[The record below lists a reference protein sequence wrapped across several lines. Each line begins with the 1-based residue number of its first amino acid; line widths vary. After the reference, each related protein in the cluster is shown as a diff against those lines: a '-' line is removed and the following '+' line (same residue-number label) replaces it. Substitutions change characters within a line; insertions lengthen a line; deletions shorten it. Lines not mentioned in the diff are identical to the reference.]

1 MQQET
6 TDLFA
11 APSLHDIVLDLEVEL
26 EGSASAIAKALKID
40 RFRLSGADQPHLM
53 RSGRQPLRQDEVN
66 RCHRHRSA

>member
-11 APSLHDIVLDLEVEL
+11 ARFAPRYRSRLRM